1 MRGAVIP
8 HRRICGIERYSSIAR
23 QGIRADNLQR
33 ESGMLGIIRGPP
45 CCLIAGMRPVNTDEN
60 GLVVNH
66 DDLLEVIAICNIAY
80 FQQYPATLGFA
91 GKLSRKR
98 TTRNFAG
105 HVSLCRGILLPTP
118 YSAGKNA
125 KSAPRGTRFIRAMRA
140 TERGEWSIRRRTR
153 KCWSPAFPSQ
163 ETMRS

>member
-66 DDLLEVIAICNIAY
+66 DDLLEAIAICNIAY

-91 GKLSRKR
+91 GKLSRKEQ
-98 TTRNFAG
+98 
-105 HVSLCRGILLPTP
+105 HGILLDMSRFAVEYFSPLHT
-118 YSAGKNA
+118 ALA
-125 KSAPRGTRFIRAMRA
+125 KTQKTRPEGRA
-140 TERGEWSIRRRTR
+140 S
-153 KCWSPAFPSQ
+153 
-163 ETMRS
+163 